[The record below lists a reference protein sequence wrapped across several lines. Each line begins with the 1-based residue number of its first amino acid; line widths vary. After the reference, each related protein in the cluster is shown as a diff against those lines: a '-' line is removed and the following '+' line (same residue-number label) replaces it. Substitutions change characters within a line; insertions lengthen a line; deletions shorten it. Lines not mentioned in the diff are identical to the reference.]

1 MSLDDIFIM
10 MFYGYPENVNLTNSV
25 NIIIYNIFKV

>member
-10 MFYGYPENVNLTNSV
+10 MIYGHPENVNLTNSV
-25 NIIIYNIFKV
+25 KLIIYNIFKV